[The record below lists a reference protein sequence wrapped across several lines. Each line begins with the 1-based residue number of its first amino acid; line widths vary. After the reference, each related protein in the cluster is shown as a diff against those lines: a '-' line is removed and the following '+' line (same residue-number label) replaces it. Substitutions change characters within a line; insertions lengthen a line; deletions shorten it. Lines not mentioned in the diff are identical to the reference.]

1 MLDALN
7 PAAAGLVPL
16 IPQPAA
22 LFRVG
27 DTLMLLCKVAIEM
40 ITEVGK

>member
-16 IPQPAA
+16 IHPAA
-22 LFRVG
+22 LFRFG
-27 DTLMLLCKVAIEM
+27 DTLLLLCKVAIEM